1 MNKEQI
7 YLKTVF
13 CCMACDGEIAPAE
26 VQLATSIWRDFGGNG
41 GSETGGNEISATL
54 DAWTAEIQKI
64 GAQFLENY
72 LRELADAK
80 LGAEEQMRVVE
91 LAFKTI
97 EADENIA
104 YAEVKFFKKIRSR
117 LTLDDDAILEKYP
130 DKEDFLLPDL
140 REPNVPDWAE
150 VNFSDIALPNFAD
163 FKQPQ

>member
-26 VQLATSIWRDFGGNG
+26 LQLATSVWADSGEG
-41 GSETGGNEISATL
+41 GGNEISATL
-54 DAWTAEIQKI
+54 AAWAAEIRKI
-64 GAQFLENY
+64 GTRFLENY
-72 LRELADAK
+72 LRELAA
-80 LGAEEQMRVVE
+80 AELTADEQMRVVD

-140 REPNVPDWAE
+140 RGPSVPEWAE
-150 VNFSDIALPNFAD
+150 VNFAEIALPNPDDFAP
-163 FKQPQ
+163 QP